1 MKTYIEFFKNCCMWV
16 TMIVVSMALVQLV
29 IKMFVWALGVMILTP
44 VKGLGLLTVA
54 VFAGIGICQLIDK
67 FREKN

>member
-44 VKGLGLLTVA
+44 VKGFGLLTVA
-54 VFAGIGICQLIDK
+54 LFAGIGICQLIDK
-67 FREKN
+67 FREK

>member
-1 MKTYIEFFKNCCMWV
+1 MWV

-29 IKMFVWALGVMILTP
+29 IKMFVWALGVMIMTP
-44 VKGLGLLTVA
+44 VKGFGLLTVA

-67 FREKN
+67 IREK